1 MKGSIMRKL
10 KLENH
15 PCFNKKSAGC
25 SGRIHLPVAPR
36 CNIQCGYCN
45 RKYDCVNESRPGVT
59 SGVLSPPQA
68 LLYLQG
74 VMERNPNISVVG
86 IAGPGDPFANPEQT
100 METLRLIREA
110 YPEMLLCVSTNGLN
124 VLPYIPELA
133 KLDVTHL
140 TITMNTLRPETAESI
155 YSWMRI
161 GKRVRRPGEGAPLF
175 LEAQQTAMR
184 AVKEHGLLLK
194 VNFVLLPGI
203 NDGEVEEVAKFA
215 AEVGADLFN
224 VLPYQPAPGS
234 VLENLPEPGKDAV
247 KDARTIAEP
256 YLPQMTHCARC
267 RADAVGLLA
276 KDQSNEF
283 SELMAECAKADPV
296 LPPAPTRT
304 TDLRPFVAVASREGM
319 LVNQHLGEA
328 PTLRIFTF
336 DGDKPKLVEERETP
350 PRGNGNE
357 RWLKLAHVLAACRAV
372 VVSGAGDSPKRVLS
386 AAGIE
391 VVMAEGLVDEIVDRL
406 YTNRPVNH
414 LAPRCAGCSSCSGTG
429 TGCG

>member
-1 MKGSIMRKL
+1 MRKL
-10 KLENH
+10 DLSSH

-45 RKYDCVNESRPGVT
+45 RRYDCVNESRPGVT

-74 VMERNPNISVVG
+74 VMARNANISVVG
-86 IAGPGDPFANPEQT
+86 IAGPGDPFANAEQT
-100 METLRLIREA
+100 METLRLVREA

-124 VLPYIPELA
+124 VAPYVDELA
-133 KLDVTHL
+133 KLDVTHV
-140 TITMNTLRPETAESI
+140 TVTMNTMRPETAESI

-161 GKRVRRPGEGAPLF
+161 DKRVRRPHEGAPLF
-175 LEAQQTAMR
+175 LETQQKAMR
-184 AVKEHGLLLK
+184 AIKEAGLLLK

-215 AEVGADLFN
+215 AEIGADLFN

-234 VLENLPEPGKDAV
+234 TLEHLPEPGKEDVNA
-247 KDARTIAEP
+247 AREVAGA

-276 KDQSNEF
+276 RDESSEF
-283 SELMAECAKADPV
+283 TELMAECVKADPV
-296 LPPAPTRT
+296 LPPAPART
-304 TDLRPFVAVASREGM
+304 TDLRPFVAVGSREGM

-328 PTLRIFTF
+328 LSFRIYTF
-336 DGDKPKLVEERETP
+336 DGAKPKLVEQRTAP
-350 PRGNGNE
+350 PRGDGDT
-357 RWLKLAHVLAACRAV
+357 RWLKLVRSLSDCRAI
-372 VVSGAGDSPKRVLS
+372 VVSGAGESPKRVL
-386 AAGIE
+386 ATAGIE
-391 VVMAEGLVDEIVDRL
+391 VVLAEGLVDDIVERL

-414 LAPRCAGCSSCSGTG
+414 LVPRCAGCSSCSGTG
-429 TGCG
+429 NGCG